1 MAPWTYADIW
11 DAIAAAQPDL
21 PAIVQGSR
29 TIAWGEFDRQACAL
43 AGHLRDAGLCAGSK
57 LGIYLVNAPEYLIAL
72 NAALKVSVAPFNI
85 NYRYGPDEVAYLIEN
100 ADAEAV
106 VFDIGFAGLIQQ
118 IRRDLPLVKRW
129 IAVRHGEAPLPAW
142 AEDFATL
149 VAGSATRGIGA
160 ATRSGDDQILI
171 YTGGTTGHP
180 KGVMWRQA
188 DLIGVGNYGA
198 NVALGLPPLDRP
210 EAAGERAARIAKLS
224 TLVACPL
231 MHGTGMMSAVAA
243 LNSGGFAALLPGGRF
258 DAAGVWDEAERLR
271 VARLAIVGM
280 AFAGPL
286 LEALDANPGRWD
298 LSAIRNI
305 NSSGTMWSAEN
316 KAGLLRHLPQA
327 VLTDTFASS
336 EGFQMAISHSTVA
349 NPAATAHFTLGPNC
363 AVFTEDGRRVQPGS
377 GEAGLAAVGGHI
389 PLGYYKDPEKTARTF
404 PIIEG
409 RRWSMPGDWATVAAD
424 GTLTLLGRGS
434 QCINTGGEK
443 VFPEE
448 VEEALKRHP
457 AVRDAAVIGR
467 SDPRFGERICAVVEL
482 ALGAENPGL
491 EALASFVRE
500 QLASYK
506 APREMIVVSDIGRAP
521 NGKLDY
527 TALRRLAVNGQELAA

>member
-11 DAIAAAQPDL
+11 DSVASAQPDL
-21 PAIVQGSR
+21 PAIVHGFRS
-29 TIAWGEFDRQACAL
+29 ISWGEFDRQACAL
-43 AGHLRDAGLCAGSK
+43 AGYLREEGLQPGAK
-57 LGIYLVNAPEYLIAL
+57 LGIFMPNAPEYLVAL
-72 NAALKVSVAPFNI
+72 NAALKISVAPFNI

-106 VFDIGFAGLIQQ
+106 VFDICFAGLVQQ

-129 IAVRHGEAPLPAW
+129 IAVRDNDAPLLAW
-142 AEDFATL
+142 AEDFGSIA
-149 VAGSATRGIGA
+149 AGPGPRGIGA
-160 ATRSGDDQILI
+160 EGRSEDDLIII

-198 NVALGLPPLDRP
+198 NVALGLPPMSSP
-210 EAAGERAARIAKLS
+210 EHAGERASRITKLS

-231 MHGTGMMSAVAA
+231 MHGTGMMSAIAA
-243 LNSGGFAALLPGGRF
+243 LNSGGFAALLPGGKF
-258 DAAGVWDEAERLR
+258 DAELLWDEAERLR
-271 VARLAIVGM
+271 VARVAIVGM

-286 LEALDANPGRWD
+286 LDALDDHPGRWD
-298 LSAIRNI
+298 LSAVRNI

-336 EGFQMAISHSTVA
+336 EGFQMAVSHSTA
-349 NPAATAHFTLGPNC
+349 ADPAATARFALGPNC
-363 AVFTEDGRRVQPGS
+363 AVFTEDGRRVEPGS

-404 PIIEG
+404 PVIDG
-409 RRWSMPGDWATVAAD
+409 RRWSMPGDWATVDAD

-457 AVRDAAVIGR
+457 AVRDAAVVGLT
-467 SDPRFGERICAVVEL
+467 DARFGERICAVVEL
-482 ALGAENPGL
+482 ELSAQNPGL

-500 QLASYK
+500 QIATYK
-506 APREMIVVSDIGRAP
+506 APRELVVVPDIGRAP

-527 TALRRLAVNGQELAA
+527 AAIRRVALSGRELAA